1 MNYEELSKK
10 RPLYTFDLLGFGRS
24 SRPKFD
30 SDPENAEETF
40 VESIEQWRQ
49 ELDLKKVIL
58 MGHSFGGYLA
68 SSYAL
73 KYPDR
78 YVFLIFSFRQ
88 LGKRS
93 RYFLY
98 QTLCILIHHSFFYLI
113 LSKMPLKKNC
123 SMFFLNVL

>member
-1 MNYEELSKK
+1 MSKK

-30 SDPENAEETF
+30 NDPEVVEETF
-40 VESIEQWRQ
+40 IQSIEQWRQ

-78 YVFLIFSFRQ
+78 
-88 LGKRS
+88 
-93 RYFLY
+93 
-98 QTLCILIHHSFFYLI
+98 
-113 LSKMPLKKNC
+113 
-123 SMFFLNVL
+123 